1 MPPRSKKAKNE
12 NGAIKVY
19 KDGLLTLYPEK
30 GDILL
35 VEGNTL
41 HSSEKNKTDYPRRA
55 YLCVYSNKSIG
66 KNFQKGFY
74 YERFEKHS

>member
-1 MPPRSKKAKNE
+1 MLVLDDFTKE

-19 KDGLLTLYPEK
+19 NEGWLTLYPEK

-41 HSSEKNKTDYPRRA
+41 HSSEKNISDYPRRA

-66 KNFQKGFY
+66 KDFQNGFY
-74 YERFEKHS
+74 YERFKKNS